1 MRKENVNQGQKQ
13 RKEWLCTLKIENKRE
28 KGGGERTVVVK
39 KERKH
44 NHIQEWLRLKQHS
57 IIIMVIGMMFPGPR
71 PLNTHTPTKK

>member
-28 KGGGERTVVVK
+28 KGGGERRVVVK

-44 NHIQEWLRLKQHS
+44 KQHS